1 MYRLFTKSILITAL
15 ISFTSNAFAQNLPYV
30 DSKPIHLGFSLGFNS
45 MDFGVMHSYQTIDGK
60 KYYAD
65 VSSLKPGFSVGI
77 ISDLRLND
85 HFNLRLTPSLHFAD
99 RSLTYNVSMPKV
111 DPNGGDSILLMG
123 DRNITSIPVCVPLF
137 IKYSADRRDNYRPYL
152 ICGGGMYFDLGR
164 NKTNAVLLNAVD
176 FYSEFGVGCDLYF
189 SFFKLSPEL
198 KFAVG
203 MNNMLVP
210 IDQRL
215 SESLSNDEK
224 KFTNALASLAS
235 RILTLTFNFE

>member
-1 MYRLFTKSILITAL
+1 MGW
-15 ISFTSNAFAQNLPYV
+15 AQNLPYV

-45 MDFGVMHSYQTIDGK
+45 MDFGIMHSYQNIDGK
-60 KYYAD
+60 KYYAE

-85 HFNLRLTPSLHFAD
+85 HFNLRLTPSLHFGD

-111 DPNGGDSILLMG
+111 GESGGDSIILIG
-123 DRNITSIPVCVPLF
+123 DRNITSIPVCVPLLL
-137 IKYSADRRDNYRPYL
+137 KYSADRRDNYRPYV

-164 NKTNAVLLNAVD
+164 NKTNAVLLNTVD
-176 FYSEFGVGCDLYF
+176 LYTEFGVGCDLYF

-215 SESLSNDEK
+215 SESLNNDEK

-235 RILTLTFNFE
+235 RFLTLTFNFE